1 MLACWDLASRDHTG
15 MCFVRMCILHGH
27 ILEILYVSM
36 FLLDIMHTLS
46 ELLTPMVAATLL
58 NIFLFN
64 ARLEY
69 MGFITN
75 YDTLHIVPLIDFHP
89 FGFILHAGRS
99 MVR

>member
-1 MLACWDLASRDHTG
+1 
-15 MCFVRMCILHGH
+15 
-27 ILEILYVSM
+27 M
-36 FLLDIMHTLS
+36 FLLGIMHTLS

-75 YDTLHIVPLIDFHP
+75 YDTLH
-89 FGFILHAGRS
+89 RS
-99 MVR
+99 AIN